1 MVNSTPLTKV
11 FLNTF
16 LFLFAIFLSIVIFMI
31 VLSRDLPS
39 LEELQKF
46 NPETISKIISND
58 EILLKELYVQKR
70 DVISLGKMPE
80 NLINA
85 VLSMED
91 RDFYVHSGIDIKG
104 IFRAIFIDIMTLSTR
119 QGAST
124 ITQQLARNM
133 YNTIGF

>member
-1 MVNSTPLTKV
+1 
-11 FLNTF
+11 
-16 LFLFAIFLSIVIFMI
+16 MI

-91 RDFYVHSGIDIKG
+91 RDFYEHSGIDIKG

-133 YNTIGF
+133 YNTIGFKNS

>member
-70 DVISLGKMPE
+70 DE
-80 NLINA
+80 
-85 VLSMED
+85 
-91 RDFYVHSGIDIKG
+91 
-104 IFRAIFIDIMTLSTR
+104 FRFRI
-119 QGAST
+119 
-124 ITQQLARNM
+124 
-133 YNTIGF
+133 